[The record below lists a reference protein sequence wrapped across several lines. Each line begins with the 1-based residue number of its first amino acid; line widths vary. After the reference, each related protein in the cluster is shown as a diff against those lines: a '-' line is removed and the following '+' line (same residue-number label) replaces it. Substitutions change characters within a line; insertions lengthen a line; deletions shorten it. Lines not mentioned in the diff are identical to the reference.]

1 MVELK
6 FKGNTNDLLLVNDNP
21 PIKQTRLVWL
31 ANAINESDEIIDV
44 AITSSSENGKHGI
57 FDKLIGKEIEVV
69 VKYEE

>member
-6 FKGNTNDLLLVNDNP
+6 FKGKTDDLLLINDNP

-31 ANAINESDEIIDV
+31 ENAINESDEIIDV
-44 AITSSSENGKHGI
+44 AITSSSENGKHNI
-57 FDKLIGKEIEVV
+57 FDQLIGKEIEVV

>member
-6 FKGNTNDLLLVNDNP
+6 FKGKTDDLLFINDNP

-31 ANAINESDEIIDV
+31 ENAINESDEIIDV
-44 AITSSSENGKHGI
+44 AITSSSENGKHNI